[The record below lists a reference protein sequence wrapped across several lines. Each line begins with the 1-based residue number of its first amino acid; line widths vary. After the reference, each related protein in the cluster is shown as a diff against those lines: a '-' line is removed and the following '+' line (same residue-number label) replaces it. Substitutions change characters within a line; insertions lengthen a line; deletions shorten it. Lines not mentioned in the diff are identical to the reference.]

1 MVIIQSLES
10 ELDRERKVRIVIE
23 TDKQELINQLKSV
36 KERSQQII
44 TSLKHLNVQ
53 NDAELKKQR
62 DSNSELASEIQ
73 ALKCEAKNNVTIQE
87 DLVRLVQKL
96 QIDLIELKTANEA
109 QENSNDHANS
119 TSRHR
124 IESDTMAEQRQTI
137 KITCQHE
144 DDVNQCASCESLFSN
159 IKRKYRCMHCCK
171 IFCSDCSSRTI
182 NVGPNLRPHRV
193 CDTCFTLLTYCN

>member
-10 ELDRERKVRIVIE
+10 ELERERKVRTIIE

-44 TSLKHLNVQ
+44 TSLKHLTEQ
-53 NDAELKKQR
+53 NDSELKKQR
-62 DSNSELASEIQ
+62 DLNSELASQI
-73 ALKCEAKNNVTIQE
+73 KFEAKNNATIQE

-96 QIDLIELKTANEA
+96 QIDLIELKMANEA
-109 QENSNDHANS
+109 PENSNDNANGTRS
-119 TSRHR
+119 HR
-124 IESDTMAEQRQTI
+124 LESDTQAEQRQTI

-144 DDVNQCASCESLFSN
+144 DDVNQCASCESLFTN

-171 IFCSDCSSRTI
+171 IFCAECSSRTI
-182 NVGPNLRPHRV
+182 NAGPNLRPHRV
-193 CDTCFTLLTYCN
+193 CDTCYTLLTYCN